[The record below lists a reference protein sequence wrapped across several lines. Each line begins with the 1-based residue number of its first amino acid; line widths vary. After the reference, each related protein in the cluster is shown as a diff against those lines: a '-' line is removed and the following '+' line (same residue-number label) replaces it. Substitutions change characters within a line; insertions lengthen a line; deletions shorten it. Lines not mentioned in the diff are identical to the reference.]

1 MKNNVYKLVLV
12 LFSLLTIFEVIVYLI
27 SSSSFIGL
35 LYLLINFVILFM
47 LFLVSTSVKK
57 TNVRK
62 RILFNIIIVAFGFM
76 ASFYVSSKTI
86 VFGYTEISENY
97 FNKILISSK
106 ILKSIIYCF
115 ILFISYLEFD
125 RIRNKWN
132 FIKKLVFFWKIL
144 YNYYEEWGYEE
155 IQEIFRKE

>member
-106 ILKSIIYCF
+106 VLKSIIYSF

-132 FIKKLVFFWKIL
+132 FIKKLVFFLKIL
-144 YNYYEEWGYEE
+144 YNYYEED
-155 IQEIFRKE
+155 RKSVV

>member
-57 TNVRK
+57 TNVRN

-97 FNKILISSK
+97 FSKILISSK
-106 ILKSIIYCF
+106 VLKSIIYSF

-144 YNYYEEWGYEE
+144 YNYYEEWGYEK
-155 IQEIFRKE
+155 I

>member
-97 FNKILISSK
+97 FSKILISSK
-106 ILKSIIYCF
+106 VLKSIIYSF

-144 YNYYEEWGYEE
+144 YNYYEEWGYEK
-155 IQEIFRKE
+155 I

>member
-106 ILKSIIYCF
+106 VLKSIIYSF
-115 ILFISYLEFD
+115 ILFISYLDFD

-132 FIKKLVFFWKIL
+132 FIKKLVFFLKIL
-144 YNYYEEWGYEE
+144 YNYYEEWGYEK
-155 IQEIFRKE
+155 I

>member
-76 ASFYVSSKTI
+76 ASFYVNSKTI

-106 ILKSIIYCF
+106 VLKSIIYSF

-144 YNYYEEWGYEE
+144 YNYYEEWGYEK
-155 IQEIFRKE
+155 I

>member
-86 VFGYTEISENY
+86 VFGYTEISEDY

-106 ILKSIIYCF
+106 ILKSIIYSF

-144 YNYYEEWGYEE
+144 YNYYEEWGYEK
-155 IQEIFRKE
+155 I

>member
-35 LYLLINFVILFM
+35 IYLLINFVILFM

-86 VFGYTEISENY
+86 VFGYTEINENY
-97 FNKILISSK
+97 FSKILISSK
-106 ILKSIIYCF
+106 VLKSIIYSF

-155 IQEIFRKE
+155 I

>member
-27 SSSSFIGL
+27 SSSSFICL
-35 LYLLINFVILFM
+35 IYLLINFVILFM

-97 FNKILISSK
+97 FSKILISSK
-106 ILKSIIYCF
+106 ILKSIIYSF

-125 RIRNKWN
+125 RIRNK
-132 FIKKLVFFWKIL
+132 
-144 YNYYEEWGYEE
+144 
-155 IQEIFRKE
+155 

>member
-12 LFSLLTIFEVIVYLI
+12 LFSLLTIFEVLVYLI

-106 ILKSIIYCF
+106 VLKSIIYSF

-144 YNYYEEWGYEE
+144 YNYYEEWGYEK
-155 IQEIFRKE
+155 I

>member
-35 LYLLINFVILFM
+35 LYLLINFIILFM

-62 RILFNIIIVAFGFM
+62 RILINLIIVAFGFM

-97 FNKILISSK
+97 FSKILISSK
-106 ILKSIIYCF
+106 ILKSIIYSF

-144 YNYYEEWGYEE
+144 YNYYEEWGYEK
-155 IQEIFRKE
+155 I

>member
-57 TNVRK
+57 ANVRK

-106 ILKSIIYCF
+106 ILKSIIYSF

-144 YNYYEEWGYEE
+144 YNYYEEWGYEK
-155 IQEIFRKE
+155 I

>member
-106 ILKSIIYCF
+106 VLKSIIYSF

-144 YNYYEEWGYEE
+144 YNYYEECGYEK
-155 IQEIFRKE
+155 I

>member
-106 ILKSIIYCF
+106 VLKSIIYSF

-132 FIKKLVFFWKIL
+132 FIKKLVFFLKIL
-144 YNYYEEWGYEE
+144 YNYYVEWGYEK
-155 IQEIFRKE
+155 I

>member
-35 LYLLINFVILFM
+35 IYLLINFVILFM

-97 FNKILISSK
+97 FSKILISSK
-106 ILKSIIYCF
+106 VLKSIIYSF

-144 YNYYEEWGYEE
+144 YNYYEEWGYEK
-155 IQEIFRKE
+155 I

>member
-12 LFSLLTIFEVIVYLI
+12 LFSLLTIFEVMVYLI

-97 FNKILISSK
+97 FSKILISSK
-106 ILKSIIYCF
+106 ILKSIIYSF

-144 YNYYEEWGYEE
+144 YNYYEEWGYEK
-155 IQEIFRKE
+155 I

>member
-106 ILKSIIYCF
+106 FLKSIIYSF

-132 FIKKLVFFWKIL
+132 FIKKLVFFLKIL
-144 YNYYEEWGYEE
+144 YNYYEEWGYEK
-155 IQEIFRKE
+155 I

>member
-86 VFGYTEISENY
+86 VFGYTEINENY
-97 FNKILISSK
+97 FSKILISSK
-106 ILKSIIYCF
+106 VLKSIIYSF

-144 YNYYEEWGYEE
+144 YNYYEEWGYE
-155 IQEIFRKE
+155 KN

>member
-106 ILKSIIYCF
+106 FLKSIIYSF

-144 YNYYEEWGYEE
+144 YNYYEEWGYEK
-155 IQEIFRKE
+155 I

>member
-27 SSSSFIGL
+27 SSSSFVGL

-106 ILKSIIYCF
+106 ILKSIIYSF

-144 YNYYEEWGYEE
+144 YNYYEEWGYEK
-155 IQEIFRKE
+155 I

>member
-27 SSSSFIGL
+27 SSSSFVGL

-86 VFGYTEISENY
+86 VFGYTEINENY
-97 FNKILISSK
+97 FSKILISSK
-106 ILKSIIYCF
+106 ILKSIIYSF

-144 YNYYEEWGYEE
+144 YNYYEEWGYEK
-155 IQEIFRKE
+155 I

>member
-35 LYLLINFVILFM
+35 LYLLINFIILFM

-106 ILKSIIYCF
+106 ILKSIIYSF

-144 YNYYEEWGYEE
+144 YNYYEEWGYEK
-155 IQEIFRKE
+155 I

>member
-27 SSSSFIGL
+27 SSSSFLGL

-106 ILKSIIYCF
+106 VLKSIIYSF

-144 YNYYEEWGYEE
+144 YNYYEEWGYEK
-155 IQEIFRKE
+155 I

>member
-106 ILKSIIYCF
+106 VLKSIIYSF

-132 FIKKLVFFWKIL
+132 FIKKLVFFLKIL
-144 YNYYEEWGYEE
+144 YNYYEEWGYEK
-155 IQEIFRKE
+155 I

>member
-12 LFSLLTIFEVIVYLI
+12 LFSLLTIFEVIIYLI

-35 LYLLINFVILFM
+35 IYLLINFVILFM

-86 VFGYTEISENY
+86 VFGYTEINENY
-97 FNKILISSK
+97 FSKILISSK
-106 ILKSIIYCF
+106 VLKSIIYSF

-155 IQEIFRKE
+155 I

>member
-12 LFSLLTIFEVIVYLI
+12 LFSLLTIFEVIIYLI

-35 LYLLINFVILFM
+35 IYLLINFVILFM

-86 VFGYTEISENY
+86 VFGYTEINENY
-97 FNKILISSK
+97 FSKILISSK
-106 ILKSIIYCF
+106 VLKSIIYSF

-144 YNYYEEWGYEE
+144 YNYYEEWGYEK
-155 IQEIFRKE
+155 I

>member
-35 LYLLINFVILFM
+35 IYLLINFVILFI

-62 RILFNIIIVAFGFM
+62 RILFNIIIVAFGFI

-97 FNKILISSK
+97 FSKILISSK
-106 ILKSIIYCF
+106 VLKSIIYSF

-144 YNYYEEWGYEE
+144 YNYYEEWGYEK
-155 IQEIFRKE
+155 I

>member
-62 RILFNIIIVAFGFM
+62 RILINLIIVAFGFM

-106 ILKSIIYCF
+106 ILKSIIYSF

-144 YNYYEEWGYEE
+144 YNYYEEWGYEK
-155 IQEIFRKE
+155 I

>member
-12 LFSLLTIFEVIVYLI
+12 LFSLLTIFEFIVYLI

-97 FNKILISSK
+97 FSKILISSK
-106 ILKSIIYCF
+106 VLKSIIYSF

-144 YNYYEEWGYEE
+144 YNYYEEWGYEK
-155 IQEIFRKE
+155 I

>member
-97 FNKILISSK
+97 FSKILISSK
-106 ILKSIIYCF
+106 ILKSIIYSF

-144 YNYYEEWGYEE
+144 YNYYEEWGYEK
-155 IQEIFRKE
+155 I

>member
-27 SSSSFIGL
+27 SSSSFVGL

-86 VFGYTEISENY
+86 VFGYTEINENY
-97 FNKILISSK
+97 FSKILISSK
-106 ILKSIIYCF
+106 VLKSIIYSF

-132 FIKKLVFFWKIL
+132 FIKKLVFFGKIL
-144 YNYYEEWGYEE
+144 YNYYEEWGYEK
-155 IQEIFRKE
+155 I

>member
-35 LYLLINFVILFM
+35 LYLLINFVILF
-47 LFLVSTSVKK
+47 
-57 TNVRK
+57 
-62 RILFNIIIVAFGFM
+62 NIIIVAFGFM

-97 FNKILISSK
+97 FSKILISSK
-106 ILKSIIYCF
+106 ILKSIIYSF

-144 YNYYEEWGYEE
+144 YNYYEEWGYEK
-155 IQEIFRKE
+155 I

>member
-27 SSSSFIGL
+27 SSSSFVGL
-35 LYLLINFVILFM
+35 IYLLINFVILFM

-106 ILKSIIYCF
+106 VLKSIIYSF

-144 YNYYEEWGYEE
+144 YNYYEEWGYEK
-155 IQEIFRKE
+155 I

>member
-27 SSSSFIGL
+27 SSSSFVGL
-35 LYLLINFVILFM
+35 IYLLINFVILCM
-47 LFLVSTSVKK
+47 LFLVSTSVKN

-106 ILKSIIYCF
+106 ILKSIIYSF

-144 YNYYEEWGYEE
+144 YNYYEEWGYEK
-155 IQEIFRKE
+155 I

>member
-27 SSSSFIGL
+27 SSSSFVGL

-97 FNKILISSK
+97 FSKILISSK
-106 ILKSIIYCF
+106 ILKSIIYSF

-144 YNYYEEWGYEE
+144 YNYYEEWGYEK
-155 IQEIFRKE
+155 I

>member
-35 LYLLINFVILFM
+35 IYLLINFVILFM

-97 FNKILISSK
+97 FSKILISSK
-106 ILKSIIYCF
+106 ILKSIIYSF

-144 YNYYEEWGYEE
+144 YNYYEEWGYEK
-155 IQEIFRKE
+155 I

>member
-97 FNKILISSK
+97 FSKILISSK
-106 ILKSIIYCF
+106 VLKSIIYSF

-132 FIKKLVFFWKIL
+132 FIKKIVFFWKIL
-144 YNYYEEWGYEE
+144 YNYYEEWGYEK
-155 IQEIFRKE
+155 I

>member
-106 ILKSIIYCF
+106 VLKSIIYSF

-144 YNYYEEWGYEE
+144 YNYYEEWGYEK
-155 IQEIFRKE
+155 I

>member
-76 ASFYVSSKTI
+76 ANFYVSSKTI

-106 ILKSIIYCF
+106 VLKSIMYSF

-144 YNYYEEWGYEE
+144 YNYYEEWGYEK
-155 IQEIFRKE
+155 I

>member
-35 LYLLINFVILFM
+35 LYLLINFIILFM

-106 ILKSIIYCF
+106 VLKSIIYSF

-144 YNYYEEWGYEE
+144 YNYYEEWGYEK
-155 IQEIFRKE
+155 I